1 MTTVLYEVY
10 EKQRRNVHGWS
21 SELLAG
27 EGTNFSEAVDGKG
40 ALGKA
45 IVSLETA
52 RPPTGYRFVAEG
64 WTIGEWSYGKS
75 FKHIGVRTRGEAPLD
90 TCRWRKHS
98 RGLESLTTLEFGRE
112 PTCNGCEKSFNLMR
126 RRHHCRGCHVAIC
139 KECSRKAVDRSNAS
153 MTRPQWFCLPCL
165 ASNPMLEAATSGA
178 RGTLLRRQSQA
189 IPIPR
194 LESMASIKSMKFCIE
209 CGYELPPHVKFCID
223 CGAGQNP
230 TTRPSRESSAE
241 ELRGI
246 FAAPPSEPS
255 PVVAPQVLSVS
266 PTASGAESVSESVDA
281 PLPEP
286 APAEAEPESPEG
298 AVPVADVLQAEN
310 QQLREMLEKLQRKLQ
325 RTEAKAVAQVE
336 AQAQTIASLQ
346 QQLQEAA
353 TTPPAAALVP
363 QAVSPAT
370 GVAVKEHPDYAK
382 YFKLLSMGLPPEQ
395 VKMKMQQAGV
405 DPALLDTPDAIVGGP
420 PAPAAAGGVTVKDD
434 ERYAKFFKL
443 LKMGMP
449 AEQIKLKMGA
459 EGLNPDLLETP
470 DAVLADGKGTAAPAA
485 APAGPTADDPVVG
498 KYLKLLKMGMPLE
511 QVQLKMQAS
520 GVDPALLNGATTSA
534 PVAHQVPTAGPPK
547 LGDLQNML
555 ARKASTKK
563 PEEPPALPKKESKK
577 PGTEMRSLFWTRIPV
592 NVVKST
598 IWNSLSDDHVQLDA
612 FDMELFFRKAPAAE
626 NKKDEDAL
634 KKKKESTNVLLLDAK
649 TQQNVG
655 IAIARYKLSPAEVK
669 AALLALDTTVLTN
682 DHVTSLITL
691 APTLEEQD
699 ILKNYDGPVEVL
711 GAVEKFFLEMLTIP
725 RYTQRI
731 KCFKFYMQFEHRV
744 LDIQAQID
752 TLTAAT
758 DQVADSTRLR
768 MILET
773 VLAIGNYMNGGT
785 ARGGAYGFKLEA
797 LGKLHTI
804 RSIDPK
810 VTLMNFLAKHLEATQ
825 PDVIAFAGEV
835 PHIVEAKRMSLDQ
848 VKADIT
854 GCTSELAMLQGQVT
868 ASKSSTDPADKFYE
882 IMAPFVKEAAEIV
895 DEMSRD
901 FQALESAF
909 SELVASFG
917 EDPRKFG
924 AMEFFS
930 VLDDFR
936 TELKKAYRQNQ
947 SKEYGAIW
955 DGAQK
960 AKEDARLAQLEKER
974 QEKISAEEAKTLYGQ
989 VLSTLMHACTER
1001 NVETAAAINMF
1012 KSHSRKYGNGEID
1025 AEAFCDGILA
1035 AFGPQVALTV
1045 VPSCAKLLS
1054 DTAKRQALLAAYDT
1068 AHSGWESALPLF
1080 EASAPVAEPAVAAGL
1095 PRKRAPT
1102 LVIQDI
1108 QPVVGEE
1115 AQQLHRSILEAVHGV
1130 FNGDAAQVKVF
1141 TSKAR
1146 KFGNQQLSAREFY
1159 AYLIATFEGDFVAR
1173 LVPDLARLL
1182 EDAEKRHALLQAL
1195 CESAPGW
1202 GRFAGRT

>member
-10 EKQRRNVHGWS
+10 EKKRRNVHGWS

-27 EGTNFSEAVDGKG
+27 EGTNFSEAADGKG

-52 RPPTGYRFVAEG
+52 RPPTGYRFATDGPG
-64 WTIGEWSYGKS
+64 WNVGEWSYGKS
-75 FKHIGVRTRGEAPLD
+75 FKHIGLRSRAEQPLD

-98 RGLESLTTLEFGRE
+98 HALESLTTLEFGRE
-112 PTCNGCEKSFNLMR
+112 PTCSGCEKTFNLMR
-126 RRHHCRGCHVAIC
+126 RRHHCRGCHVAVC
-139 KECSRKAVDRSNAS
+139 KECSRKASDRSNPS

-165 ASNPMLEAATSGA
+165 ATNPMLEAAQSGA
-178 RGTLLRRQSQA
+178 RGTLMRRQSQA

-194 LESMASIKSMKFCIE
+194 LEAMASIKSMKFCIE

-223 CGAGQNP
+223 CGAGQHAQS
-230 TTRPSRESSAE
+230 RPSRESSAD

-246 FAAPPSEPS
+246 FVTPPAEPS
-255 PVVAPQVLSVS
+255 PPAKIEPVDVS
-266 PTASGAESVSESVDA
+266 PTASAVESVPES
-281 PLPEP
+281 EP
-286 APAEAEPESPEG
+286 APAEPETPTPETTTPDSSD
-298 AVPVADVLQAEN
+298 AAPVADALQTEN
-310 QQLREMLEKLQRKLQ
+310 EHLREMVEKLQRKLA
-325 RTEAKAVAQVE
+325 RTEAKAIAQVE
-336 AQAQTIASLQ
+336 SQAQTIATLEHKLQ
-346 QQLQEAA
+346 AAA
-353 TTPPAAALVP
+353 TAPASASAPAAVAAGGGTLV
-363 QAVSPAT
+363 
-370 GVAVKEHPDYAK
+370 KDHPDYAK
-382 YFKLLSMGLPPEQ
+382 FFKLLSMGLPAEQ
-395 VKMKMQQAGV
+395 VKMKMQQAGA
-405 DPALLDTPDAIVGGP
+405 DPNLLDTPDALISEP
-420 PAPAAAGGVTVKDD
+420 PATAAAGAVTVKDD
-434 ERYAKFFKL
+434 QRYAKFFKL
-443 LKMGMP
+443 AKMGMP

-459 EGLNPDLLETP
+459 EGLNPDLFDTP
-470 DAVLADGKGTAAPAA
+470 DAVLGDGTAVNSPPAPA
-485 APAGPTADDPVVG
+485 TDDPVVG

-520 GVDPALLNGATTSA
+520 GVDPALLKGATTMAPSAA
-534 PVAHQVPTAGPPK
+534 PVMPSAPK

-555 ARKASTKK
+555 AKRPSVKK

-598 IWNSLSDDHVQLDA
+598 VWNKLSDDAVPLDP
-612 FDMELFFRKAPAAE
+612 FDMELFFRKNPT
-626 NKKDEDAL
+626 NDGKKDEDNF
-634 KKKKESTNVLLLDAK
+634 KKKKESSTVLLLDSK

-655 IAIARYKLSPAEVK
+655 IAIARYKLTPSEVK
-669 AALLALDTTVLTN
+669 AALLALNTSVLTS

-699 ILKNYDGPVEVL
+699 ILKNYDGPLEVL

-752 TLTAAT
+752 TLSAAT
-758 DQVADSTRLR
+758 DQVADSTRLTK
-768 MILET
+768 ILET

-804 RSIDPK
+804 RSVDPK
-810 VTLMNFLAKHLEATQ
+810 VTLMNFLARHLEATQ
-825 PDVIAFAGEV
+825 PDLIAFAGEV

-854 GCTSELAMLQGQVT
+854 GCTSELAMLQGQVQ
-868 ASKSSTDPADKFYE
+868 ASKANTDPADKFYE

-901 FQALESAF
+901 FQALEGAF

-947 SKEYGAIW
+947 SKEYGTIW
-955 DGAQK
+955 DHAQK

-974 QEKISAEEAKTLYGQ
+974 VEKFSAEEAKALYGQ

-1001 NVETAAAINMF
+1001 HVETAAAIDMF

-1025 AEAFCDGILA
+1025 AAAFCDGILN
-1035 AFGPQVALTV
+1035 AFGPKFALTV

-1054 DTAKRQALLAAYDT
+1054 DTTKRQALLQAYD
-1068 AHSGWESALPLF
+1068 AQHGGWENALPLF
-1080 EASAPVAEPAVAAGL
+1080 ESAAPPVAPTTAAEAG
-1095 PRKRAPT
+1095 PSRKKAAPM

-1115 AQQLHRSILEAVHGV
+1115 ARQLHRSILEAVHAV
-1130 FNGDAAQVKVF
+1130 FGGDPQQVKLF

-1182 EDAEKRHALLQAL
+1182 EDAEKRHA
-1195 CESAPGW
+1195 
-1202 GRFAGRT
+1202 